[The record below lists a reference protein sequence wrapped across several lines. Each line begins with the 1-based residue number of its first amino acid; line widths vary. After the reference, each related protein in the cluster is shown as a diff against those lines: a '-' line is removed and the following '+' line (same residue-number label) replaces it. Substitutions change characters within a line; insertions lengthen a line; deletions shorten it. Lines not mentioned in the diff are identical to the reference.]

1 MPSNKTEKQRALPLL
16 PVIKVLKGATQ
27 EELDKA
33 YCRAVKAQE
42 HGKKKF
48 LAPGEI
54 INEYISRGIWG
65 QVGAKI
71 VIFLSYCAKMITK

>member
-1 MPSNKTEKQRALPLL
+1 MPLL
-16 PVIKVLKGATQ
+16 LVTSWVPKGATQ
-27 EELDKA
+27 DELDKA
-33 YCRAVKAQE
+33 YCISVKAQE